1 MCIDYRGVN
10 QHIKLN
16 IQPLPRLD
24 EMVEEEAD
32 KRRFYC
38 TLDMKD
44 AYYQI
49 VLDEASR
56 NITTFS
62 EGLNLYRFK
71 RLPFGLSVAP
81 AIFT

>member
-16 IQPLPRLD
+16 IQPLSRLD

>member
-1 MCIDYRGVN
+1 MCIDFRGVN

-16 IQPLPRLD
+16 IQPLPGSD
-24 EMVEEEAD
+24 EMVEEMAG
-32 KRRFYC
+32 KRFYC

-49 VLDEASR
+49 VFDEASR
-56 NITTFS
+56 NITTFF